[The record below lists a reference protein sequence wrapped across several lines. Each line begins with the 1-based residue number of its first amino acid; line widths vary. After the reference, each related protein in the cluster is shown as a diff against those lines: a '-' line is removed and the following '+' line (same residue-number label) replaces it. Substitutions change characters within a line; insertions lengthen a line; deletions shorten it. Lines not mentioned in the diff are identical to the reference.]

1 MKDSR
6 PLEFQLWWAAIVLG
20 FSWFWRGGEVA
31 VARALT
37 FPGYPLDISRIH
49 KEPHVF
55 RHGVLGSKIN
65 RR

>member
-1 MKDSR
+1 MRDSR
-6 PLEFQLWWAAIVLG
+6 PPEFLLWRAAIVLG
-20 FSWFWRGGEVA
+20 VFWLLEGEVA
-31 VARALT
+31 SAIALP
-37 FPGYPLDISRIH
+37 PGYPLDISQIY

>member
-20 FSWFWRGGEVA
+20 FSWFWRGEVA

-37 FPGYPLDISRIH
+37 FPGYPLDSSRIH